1 MLGSTKLNF
10 GLQQNKI
17 YVESGKESIKRMMK
31 DIKSFLPESIRTQG
45 WKNPKFHLLLHYID
59 TIQAYG
65 APKNYDSQCPE
76 HNHKYLAKL
85 PGHRAQKTN
94 VGSEFEKTSSNKG

>member
-1 MLGSTKLNF
+1 
-10 GLQQNKI
+10 
-17 YVESGKESIKRMMK
+17 MK
-31 DIKSFLPESIRTQG
+31 DIESFFLESSRKQG

-85 PGHRAQKTN
+85 PGRRAQKTN
-94 VGSEFEKTSSNKG
+94 VASEL